1 MKKTKTARA
10 FPAIVLLL
18 LLAASACWAG
28 SIYRRVKGG
37 ARPLTAD
44 PVARRVGDLL
54 TIVVSE
60 RSVIEN
66 DSERKLDKSDSRKHS
81 MEGTLDLASLCKG
94 LGAKI
99 FNFPKLD
106 FKGANETKFK
116 GEAEYES
123 DRSFIDEMTVTVHDV
138 HPNGNLVVIGTRT
151 RSVNGD
157 VQIIQMSGI
166 VRAIDISYDNK
177 IKSTRVAQ
185 FHIINKMKGQEENA
199 TNPGWLSRIAN
210 FLSPF

>member
-1 MKKTKTARA
+1 MRNEKTGQA
-10 FPAIVLLL
+10 FPVVVVVL

-28 SIYRRVKGG
+28 SIYRKVKGG

-44 PVARRVGDLL
+44 PIARRVGDLL
-54 TIVVSE
+54 TVVVSE

-66 DSERKLDKSDSRKHS
+66 ESERKLDKSSSRKHT
-81 MEGTLDLASLCKG
+81 MEGSLDLASMCKG

-106 FKGANETKFK
+106 FKSDNETKFK
-116 GEAEYES
+116 GKADYDS

-157 VQIIQMSGI
+157 VQIIQLSGI
-166 VRAIDISYDNK
+166 VRPTDVSYENK
-177 IKSTRVAQ
+177 VKSTRVAQ
-185 FHIINKMKGQEENA
+185 FHIVNKMQGQEQHA
-199 TNPGWLSRIAN
+199 TNPGWLARIAN
-210 FLSPF
+210 FLNPF